1 VLVTQKDDKYLLL
14 CGERR
19 YLAAQKLGLESIPA
33 RAVNTITQK
42 DEILAIQLTENL
54 QREDLNPIDQAKG
67 ILAYIQAKH
76 PDKGYNL
83 DGVMSILVSYK
94 RRPEDLTEEVAPTVG
109 AIIQTSAKSINTLYN
124 TISPL
129 KLIPKI

>member
-1 VLVTQKDDKYLLL
+1 MKNRRWCVNLIVSGQRLTLWHFL
-14 CGERR
+14 CEERR

-33 RAVNTITQK
+33 RVVNTITQK

-67 ILAYIQAKH
+67 ILAYIQVKH

-83 DGVMSILVSYK
+83 DGGD
-94 RRPEDLTEEVAPTVG
+94 E
-109 AIIQTSAKSINTLYN
+109 
-124 TISPL
+124 
-129 KLIPKI
+129 